1 MRRLLAVLLLGLT
14 ACSSVTRPGPEDTG
28 EQIYTALCVN
38 CHGPNLV
45 GGIGPPL
52 GPGSN
57 AARQPDEF
65 LSFAIIEGRGRMPS
79 FSTVLNDQQVEKL
92 ISYIREVQR
101 G

>member
-1 MRRLLAVLLLGLT
+1 MRRLLAIALLGLT
-14 ACSSVTRPGPEDTG
+14 ACSVTRPAQEDTG

-38 CHGPNLV
+38 CHGPNLA

-57 AARQPDEF
+57 SARQPDEF
-65 LSFAIIEGRGRMPS
+65 LRFAIVEGRGRMPS
-79 FSTVLNDQQVEKL
+79 FSTVLNDQQVEEL
-92 ISYIREVQR
+92 ISYIREVQQ